1 MTTVKLNMLEESQ
14 KYSDLQSFIRARD
27 NAEALAN
34 FIIDEGHRT
43 TFFANFPGLIHQ
55 EYFVGG
61 KGSKGNAMV
70 GDVAKIRF
78 ENFTMGIGVP
88 GLPSASRQLA
98 GNEALST
105 TAYREEQ
112 ISFGGHRY
120 AVAIENMKSRKVLPE
135 RNVARII
142 GSTTK
147 WWAFQDDL
155 DSFFTLFRDYPFY
168 VSETNGLSAGTISS
182 DISTMFGRGF
192 NDLLTGARPEVI
204 YAGDGTKEDIE
215 PGATVTGFRSTAAGD
230 KVGLADTDTLTSTF
244 LEKLSNYL
252 GNSSIKMPA
261 LTVEDELPFYGLLL
275 EQQDVTNI
283 MLNSSATLIA
293 DLKNMTAF
301 QQISSETLAKHPIFS
316 KVLGGLFQIKFFK
329 YSQIDPKI
337 DPRIQ
342 SPHNVKEQVNT
353 IYDELYGKAI
363 KPEASVLAATELN
376 NVITGLTSWAAGY
389 LVSGVTRDVTQGA
402 YQLYL
407 SSGANMF
414 PYFDGTG
421 NYGNDSVNHIDNGYY
436 NSGGTVGAFNS
447 TYVGRLQVGNG
458 TTATTRWKIVYKGPY
473 YAGAIQIGTNLGTGT
488 FVEDAYK
495 IEVIG
500 LHRWVPGSNA
510 FAANP
515 STLAADWATFKTF
528 LGINGTT
535 KTIDPALVDRAYMRN
550 RRVHMF
556 DTVRTL
562 VFGKSLLYKIN
573 GEGVDF
579 QQETRDYNAFSGYG
593 LNVIQGKKI
602 VTSGRGLVNNY
613 AIVVFKRPLVT
624 L

>member
-1 MTTVKLNMLEESQ
+1 MTTEKLNMLEESQ
-14 KYSDLQSFIRARD
+14 KYSDLSSFIRARD
-27 NAEALAN
+27 NAQALAD
-34 FIIDEGHRT
+34 FVIDEGNRS

-88 GLPSASRQLA
+88 GLPSASRQLS

-142 GSTTK
+142 ASTTK

-168 VSETNGLSAGTISS
+168 VSETQGLSAGLITS
-182 DISTMFGRGF
+182 DVSTMFGRGF
-192 NDLLTGARPEVI
+192 NDVGSGARVEVI
-204 YAGDGTKEDIE
+204 YAGDGTKGDIE
-215 PGATVTGFRSTAAGD
+215 PGATVTGFRSTVAGD
-230 KVGLADTDTLTSTF
+230 KVGLVDADTLTSTF

-252 GNSSIKMPA
+252 GNSGMKMPA
-261 LTVEDELPFYGLLL
+261 LTVEDELPFYGLLI
-275 EQQDVTNI
+275 EQQDVSNI
-283 MLNSSATLIA
+283 FLNSTATLVT
-293 DLKNMTAF
+293 DLKNMTAMPSV
-301 QQISSETLAKHPIFS
+301 SSDTIAKHPVFS
-316 KVLGGLFQIKFFK
+316 KLLGGLFQIKFFK
-329 YSQIDPKI
+329 YSQIDPMV

-342 SPHNVKEQVNT
+342 SPINLKEYVNT
-353 IYDELYGKAI
+353 VYDDLYGKAI
-363 KPEASVLAATELN
+363 KPEASVLAATEAG
-376 NVITGLTSWAAGY
+376 VAITGLTSWAAGY
-389 LVSGVTRDVTQGA
+389 LVSGVSRDPTIGA

-414 PYFDGTG
+414 PYFDDTA
-421 NYGNDSVNHIDNGYY
+421 NYGADSINHLDNGYY
-436 NSGGTVGAFNS
+436 NSGGVAGAFDG
-447 TYVGRLQVGNG
+447 TYVGRLQVGSG
-458 TTATTRWKIVYKGPY
+458 ATATTRWKVVYKGPY

-500 LHRWVPGSNA
+500 LHRWVPGSTA
-510 FAANP
+510 FAAA
-515 STLAADWATFKTF
+515 STLAADWAAFKTF
-528 LGINGTT
+528 LGINAST
-535 KTIDPALVDRAYMRN
+535 KVADPALLDRVYSRN

-556 DTVRTL
+556 DCVRTL

-573 GEGVDF
+573 GEGADF
-579 QQETRDYNAFSGYG
+579 QNETRDYGAFSGYG
-593 LNVIQGKKI
+593 LNVIQGKKL
-602 VTSGRGLVNNY
+602 VTSGRGLISNY
-613 AIVVFKRPLVT
+613 AIVVFKRPLIT

>member
-1 MTTVKLNMLEESQ
+1 MTTVKLNMLEETQ
-14 KYSDLQSFIRARD
+14 KYSDLSAFIRARD
-27 NAEALAN
+27 NSEALAN
-34 FIIDEGHRT
+34 FIVDEGHRT

-55 EYFVGG
+55 EYFVGS

-98 GNEALST
+98 GNESLST

-112 ISFGGHRY
+112 ISFGGNRY

-135 RNVARII
+135 RNIARII
-142 GSTTK
+142 ASTTK

-168 VSETNGLSAGTISS
+168 VSETNGLSAGLISS

-192 NDLLTGARPEVI
+192 NDIGGARPDVI
-204 YAGDGTKEDIE
+204 FAGDGTKGDIE
-215 PGATVTGFRSTAAGD
+215 PGATVTGFRSVAAGD
-230 KVGLADTDTLTSTF
+230 KIGLVDADTLTSTF

-252 GNSSIKMPA
+252 GNSGIKMPA

-301 QQISSETLAKHPIFS
+301 PSVSSDTLAKHPIFS

-329 YSQIDPKI
+329 YSQIQPDVDI
-337 DPRIQ
+337 RTM
-342 SPHNVKEQVNT
+342 SPNNVKEQVNT

-363 KPEASVLAATELN
+363 KPEASVLAATESGN
-376 NVITGLTSWAAGY
+376 AITGLTSWAGGY
-389 LVSGVTRDVTQGA
+389 LIAGVTRDVTQGA
-402 YQLYL
+402 FQLYI

-414 PYFDGTG
+414 PYFDGTAS
-421 NYGNDSVNHIDNGYY
+421 YGADSVNHIDNGYY
-436 NSGGTVGAFNS
+436 NSGGIVGAF
-447 TYVGRLQVGNG
+447 TGVYLGRLQVGNG
-458 TTATTRWKIVYKGPY
+458 ITATTRWKIVYKGPY
-473 YAGAIQIGTNLGTGT
+473 YAGAIQVGTQLGTGT
-488 FVEDAYK
+488 FTEDAYK
-495 IEVIG
+495 LEIIG

-515 STLAADWATFKTF
+515 STLSADWATFKTF
-528 LGINGTT
+528 VGINGTT
-535 KTIDPALVDRAYMRN
+535 RVIDPTLVDRVYMRN

-562 VFGKSLLYKIN
+562 IFGKSLLYKIN
-573 GEGVDF
+573 GEGADF
-579 QQETRDYNAFSGYG
+579 QQETRDYGAFSGYG
-593 LNVIQGKKI
+593 LNVIQGKKV

-613 AIVVFKRPLVT
+613 AILVFKRPLVT

>member
-1 MTTVKLNMLEESQ
+1 MTLVKLNMLEESQ

-27 NAEALAN
+27 NAEGLAN
-34 FIIDEGHRT
+34 FIIDEGNRS

-61 KGSKGNAMV
+61 KGSKGSAMV

-142 GSTTK
+142 SSTTR

-155 DSFFTLFRDYPFY
+155 DTFFTLFRDYPFY
-168 VSETNGLSAGTISS
+168 VSETEGMSAGAIQQ
-182 DISTMFGRGF
+182 DIMTMFGRGF
-192 NDLLTGARPEVI
+192 NDLNGARPDVI
-204 YAGDGTKEDIE
+204 YTGDGTKGDIE
-215 PGATVTGFRSTAAGD
+215 PGSTVTGFRSVAAGD
-230 KVGLADTDTLTSTF
+230 KVGLVDSDTLTSTF

-252 GNSSIKMPA
+252 GSSGLKMPA
-261 LTVEDELPFYGLLL
+261 LQVEQELPFYGMIL
-275 EQQDVTNI
+275 EQQDITNI
-283 MLNSSATLIA
+283 MLNSSATLVA

-301 QQISSETLAKHPIFS
+301 AQVKSETLAQHPIFS
-316 KVLGGLFQIKFFK
+316 KVLGGLFQIKFMK
-329 YSQIDPKI
+329 YSQVDPNV
-337 DPRIQ
+337 DVRIQ
-342 SPHNVKEQVNT
+342 APNNISTHVNT
-353 IYDELYGKAI
+353 IYDDLYGKAI
-363 KPEASVLAATELN
+363 KPEAQILAGTVAGSA
-376 NVITGLTSWAAGY
+376 ISGLTSWAAGY
-389 LVSGVTRDVTQGA
+389 LVSGVSRDHTQGA

-407 SSGANMF
+407 SSGANML
-414 PYFDGTG
+414 PYFDGTVT
-421 NYGNDSVNHIDNGYY
+421 YGADSINHIDAGYY
-436 NSGGTVGAFNS
+436 NNGGTVATFNQ
-447 TYVGRLQVGNG
+447 TYLGRLQVGSG
-458 TTATTRWKIVYKGPY
+458 TTATTRWKVVYKGPY
-473 YAGAIQIGTNLGTGT
+473 YAGAIQIGNNLGDGT

-495 IEVIG
+495 IQVIG
-500 LHRWVPGSNA
+500 LHRYVPGSNSYA
-510 FAANP
+510 GNP
-515 STLAADWATFKTF
+515 STIAADWAAFQTF
-528 LGINGTT
+528 LGINGAT
-535 KTIDPALVDRAYMRN
+535 KVIDPALVDRVYTRN
-550 RRVHMF
+550 RRIHMF
-556 DTVRTL
+556 DCVRTI
-562 VFGKSLLYKIN
+562 VFGKALLYKIN

-579 QQETRDYNAFSGYG
+579 QNETRDYNAFSGYG

-602 VTSGRGLVNNY
+602 VRSGRGLVNNY
-613 AIVVFKRPLVT
+613 AILVFKRPLIT